1 MSTATQWRTATSLAE
16 RDCSSCAHQRVERI
30 VAAEHRMCGEPGV
43 LRALRRTIVAAGIAF
58 DEACRGR
65 AWRRA

>member
-1 MSTATQWRTATSLAE
+1 MNPPTQWRTATSLAE

-43 LRALRRTIVAAGIAF
+43 LQAMGRAVVAASLAR
-58 DEACRGR
+58 DEACGGR
-65 AWRRA
+65 QWRAR